1 MSAVPFHIKLRRAV
15 KNFFDKILR
24 FFSPKPSQ
32 ELIDKSEIKRIF
44 VVRINYRIGN
54 MLFTTPMI
62 QQLQHE
68 FPNAKIDVMVGAPF
82 TKVLFSGFENV
93 ENVYDFPRELLKKP
107 LEMVRYVRM
116 LRSQEYDIVFNIN
129 GGSTSDRIATLL
141 ARSKYKVAFCN
152 DDSFTPVNRCVKRED
167 THIHHEAL
175 KPLELLK
182 ICGIEPDYSLKLS
195 IALTFKELEWGKTE
209 LAKLTEG
216 KKSRKIGIFRNARY
230 DKKLPD
236 DFWKELIEELQ
247 KQSDSEL
254 VFVDILSPDVPVRL
268 TGEMYGYA
276 QKDLRKL
283 AAFMAN
289 LDAFICGDTGPM
301 HLASASGVPTI
312 ALFKTTAPDLYGTLK
327 ESDCSIVLKD
337 KDMEKITQE
346 IDAHLES
353 LEPFRH

>member
-1 MSAVPFHIKLRRAV
+1 MSAVPFHIKLRRSL
-15 KNFFDKILR
+15 KNFFDKALR
-24 FFSPKPSQ
+24 FFSPKPSLEQ
-32 ELIDKSEIKRIF
+32 VDKSEIKRIF

-62 QQLQHE
+62 QQLQRE

-82 TKVLFSGFENV
+82 TKVLFSGFGNV
-93 ENVYDFPRELLKKP
+93 ENIYDFPRELLKKP
-107 LEMVRYVRM
+107 LEMLRYVGR

-182 ICGIEPDYSLKLS
+182 IFGIEPDYSLKLS
-195 IALTFKELEWGKTE
+195 IALSSNELEWGKDE
-209 LAKLTEG
+209 LAQLTQG
-216 KKSRKIGIFRNARY
+216 KKGRKIGIFRNARY
-230 DKKLPD
+230 DKKLSD

-254 VFVDILSPDVPVRL
+254 VFVDILSPDVPVKL
-268 TGEMYGYA
+268 TEEMYEYA

-301 HLASASGVPTI
+301 HLASASGVSTI

-327 ESDCSIVLKD
+327 ENDYSLLKEDKSIN
-337 KDMEKITQE
+337 EIAQE
-346 IDAHLES
+346 ILE
-353 LEPFRH
+353 HI

>member
-1 MSAVPFHIKLRRAV
+1 MSAVPLHIKIRRAI
-15 KNFFDKILR
+15 KNLFDKVLR
-24 FFSPKPSQ
+24 FISPKPSLEQ
-32 ELIDKSEIKRIF
+32 IDKKEIKRIF

-54 MLFTTPMI
+54 MLFVTPMI
-62 QQLQHE
+62 QQLQKE
-68 FPNAKIDVMVGAPF
+68 FPDAKIDVMVGAPF

-93 ENVYDFPRELLKKP
+93 ENIFDFPRELLKKP
-107 LEMVRYVRM
+107 FEALQYVRK
-116 LRSQEYDIVFNIN
+116 LRSQEYDIVFNVN

-152 DDSFTPVNRCVKRED
+152 DDSFTPVNRCVKRGD

-182 ICGIEPDYSLKLS
+182 ICSIKSDYTLKLS
-195 IALTFKELEWGKTE
+195 IALSEKELEWGRDE
-209 LAKLTEG
+209 LAQLTQG
-216 KKSRKIGIFRNARY
+216 KKGRKIGIFRNARY

-254 VFVDILSPDVPVRL
+254 VFVDILSPDVPVKL
-268 TGEMYGYA
+268 AEEMYEYA

-327 ESDCSIVLKD
+327 ESDRSIVLKD
-337 KDMEKITQE
+337 KNIQQITQE
-346 IDAHLES
+346 INAHLES
-353 LEPFRH
+353 LEPYPR